1 MQPILLSTAYFPPIS
16 WMAAAVQTEN
26 IGLEIHET
34 YPKQTYRNRCTIS
47 TSSGTLNLTV
57 PVNRVNGN
65 HTKTCDIQTDN
76 SGNWQLLHWRSI
88 VTAYNKS
95 PYFLHYRDYIE
106 SVLFKKHKL
115 LIDLNLELLNSL
127 LKALQI
133 SNKEIF
139 FTSKYEFKPDF
150 QDLRNSFYPKQEKN
164 RGIKVEMPRYIQAF
178 EENHG
183 FIPDLSIL
191 DLIFNLGPDANQYLA
206 NVKFSFQKQINA
218 TQDIP
223 S

>member
-16 WMAAAVQTEN
+16 WMAAAVQSERIT
-26 IGLEIHET
+26 IEIHET
-34 YPKQTYRNRCTIS
+34 YPKQTYRNRCNIA

-65 HTKTCDIQTDN
+65 HTKTCDIRTDN
-76 SGNWQLLHWRSI
+76 SGNWELLHWRSI
-88 VTAYNKS
+88 MTAYNKS

-106 SVLFKKHKL
+106 PILLKKHNL
-115 LIDLNLELLNSL
+115 LSDLNLELLNNL
-127 LKALQI
+127 FKALQI
-133 SNKEIF
+133 SDKEIF

-150 QDLRNSFYPKQEKN
+150 QDLRNSFHPKQEPY
-164 RGIKVEMPRYIQAF
+164 RGIKVKIPRYIQAF

-191 DLIFNLGPDANQYLA
+191 DLIFNLGPDAIQYLA
-206 NVKFSFQKQINA
+206 NVKFSFQENINA
-218 TQDIP
+218 TQDIQ